1 MQEREWLITEYK
13 ASPFYDKYKDS
24 YISDIILRD
33 VFNCEL
39 KLHRLYGLK
48 TYSDVHRLNVDV
60 MRDLINLFAN
70 PMQVVDKEIFW
81 NMIYAFYIDPD
92 SYEIKEMG
100 GVGCSADGLL
110 SIKRIFRKFG
120 LSETTISEYER
131 YRMLPIFFFPQE
143 RNGINMSRAS
153 VLGDK
158 IDHTLFDL
166 KKYYQG
172 KTKECKLA
180 NTYQRT
186 KTSKWLKNMKSFENI
201 VNAYGIKGI
210 FVDDN
215 YEIYDLERN
224 GSVITDYDEQ
234 YTWWWSDLYYCN
246 LKNKIDEFMKQN
258 K

>member
-1 MQEREWLITEYK
+1 MHESEWLTTEYK
-13 ASPFYDKYKDS
+13 ASPLYDKYKDS
-24 YISDIILRD
+24 YISDILRD
-33 VFNCEL
+33 AFDRKQ
-39 KLHRLYGLK
+39 KLDHLYGLK
-48 TYSDVHRLNVDV
+48 TYSDVHRKNVEI
-60 MRDLINLFAN
+60 MRELINLFAN
-70 PMQVVDKEIFW
+70 SMQVIDKEILW
-81 NMIYAFYIDPD
+81 DILYDFYEDPD
-92 SYEIKEMG
+92 GYKIKKME
-100 GVGCSADGLL
+100 GVDCSADGLL
-110 SIKRIFRKFG
+110 SIKRIYRKFG

-143 RNGINMSRAS
+143 QNGINMSRAS
-153 VLGDK
+153 VFGDK

-172 KTKECKLA
+172 QTKECKLA
-180 NTYQRT
+180 NAYQRS

-258 K
+258 NK